1 MITMAMTPSLLPNT
15 FIMQGK
21 YPKIFTKNLTP
32 GRTFFDQENLYQED
46 GVEYRE
52 LDPRHSKLGA
62 ALARG
67 CQQFGVK
74 AGDTMLYLGA
84 SHGYTPSFV
93 SDMLGKEGTLYCL
106 DVASRVVRDLV
117 FVCEERSNMIPIMAN
132 ASLPE
137 SYAWRITSVDSVFQ
151 DISQRH
157 QVEIFLKNIDLY
169 LKSGGFGMLS
179 VKARSIDV
187 LRQPK
192 DIFKDIKRQLD
203 MIPGIV
209 IVDYREL
216 DPFEKDHAFFV
227 VKKK

>member
-1 MITMAMTPSLLPNT
+1 MALGPTALPNT
-15 FIMQGK
+15 YVMPGRT
-21 YPKIFTKNLTP
+21 PRIFTRNLTP
-32 GRTFFDQENLYQED
+32 GKTFFDQENTWLE
-46 GVEYRE
+46 GNVEFRE

-67 CQQFGVK
+67 CQQFGIK
-74 AGDTMLYLGA
+74 EDSTILYLGA

-93 SDMLGKEGTLYCL
+93 SDMARKGTVYCL
-106 DVASRVVRDLV
+106 DVASRVVRDLI
-117 FVCEERSNMIPIMAN
+117 FVCEARSNMIPILAN
-132 ASLPE
+132 ASNPE
-137 SYAWRITSVDSVFQ
+137 SYAWRVTAVDVIFQ
-151 DISQRH
+151 DISQRN

-169 LKSGGFGMLS
+169 LKSGGFGMLA

-187 LRQPK
+187 LKFPK
-192 DIFKDIKRQLD
+192 DIFKEIKKQLD
-203 MIPGIV
+203 NTAGIV

>member
-1 MITMAMTPSLLPNT
+1 MALTPTPLPNT
-15 FIMQGK
+15 FIFEGK
-21 YPKIFTKNLTP
+21 QPRIYTRNLSP
-32 GRTFFDQENLYQED
+32 GKTFFDQEFLITDN

-67 CQQFGVK
+67 CQQFGIK
-74 AGDTMLYLGA
+74 EGDTILYLGA

-93 SDMLGKEGTLYCL
+93 SDMVGKDGIVFCL
-106 DVASRVVRDLV
+106 DVAPRVVRDLM
-117 FVCEERSNMIPIMAN
+117 FVCEVRENMIPLLAD
-132 ASLPE
+132 ASNPE
-137 SYAWRITSVDSVFQ
+137 SFAWRVTAVDAVFQ
-151 DISQRH
+151 DIAQRN
-157 QVEIFLKNIDLY
+157 QVGIFLKNVDLY
-169 LKSGGFGMLS
+169 LKQGGFGMLA

-187 LRQPK
+187 LRYPK
-192 DIFKDIKRQLD
+192 EIFKDIKKELEG
-203 MIPGIV
+203 IPGIV